1 MADNGDRRAVLRA
14 IRTVLAA
21 DCACTE
27 QDFLKDGVVVTHAKE
42 LARRRRFPFPARPLL
57 VFTMGAGVVLSAHPE
72 RAAWLQTNLGHLD
85 RDTIFSAP
93 TIALLAQ
100 HVARDQQDLAGPDLK
115 YACSKDDFRPAVVP
129 DHVAISLVEGDDVS
143 DLYQYRGFEEALH
156 YRTDPATGPC
166 GPGCCALSGPR
177 PDMAAAVA
185 SRAGEIV
192 GIAGAKADCELMWQI
207 GVDVVEVARGGGI
220 GRALVSRLTELILDS
235 GRIPYYS
242 TAVSNIR
249 SRAVALSLG
258 YRPAWTEL
266 YARNRM

>member
-42 LARRRRFPFPARPLL
+42 LAGRRRFPFPARPLL

-100 HVARDQQDLAGPDLK
+100 HVARDQQDLAGPDVK
-115 YACSKDDFRPAVVP
+115 YACSKGDFYPAIVP
-129 DHVAISLVEGDDVS
+129 DHVAISLVEGDDVR

-156 YRTDPATGPC
+156 YRTDH
-166 GPGCCALSGPR
+166 PR

-192 GIAGAKADCELMWQI
+192 GIAGAKADCEFMWQI
-207 GVDVVEVARGGGI
+207 GVDDVDAERGGGI
-220 GRALVSRLTELILDS
+220 GRALVSRLTKLILGS
-235 GRIPYYS
+235 GRVPYYS

-249 SRAVALSLG
+249 SCAVALSLG
-258 YRPAWTEL
+258 YWPAWTEL
-266 YARNRM
+266 YVRDCT

>member
-1 MADNGDRRAVLRA
+1 M
-14 IRTVLAA
+14 
-21 DCACTE
+21 E

-42 LARRRRFPFPARPLL
+42 LVGRRRFPLPARPLL

-72 RAAWLQTNLGHLD
+72 RAAWLQTNLGQLD
-85 RDTIFSAP
+85 RDAIFAAP

-100 HVARDQQDLAGPDLK
+100 YVARDQQDLAGPDLK
-115 YACSKDDFRPAVVP
+115 YACSRHDFHPAVVP

-156 YRTDPATGPC
+156 YRMDPATGPC
-166 GPGCCALSGPR
+166 GPACCAPSGPR
-177 PDMAAAVA
+177 PDIAAAVA
-185 SRAGEIV
+185 SRAGELV

-207 GVDVVEVARGGGI
+207 GVDVVDAARGSGI

-258 YRPAWTEL
+258 YWPAWTEL
-266 YARNRM
+266 YARDRT